1 MLEYCNL
8 HNQYT
13 CIAYKYIIDI
23 WCHQWHITH
32 AVDVPVHLMSTGQ
45 LFIHSCIPGAMD
57 KDYNPNQKPV
67 SLCEG
72 CAAGGFRKCQRTSE
86 DQYYSASG
94 AFRCLVESEPTS
106 VNLRILLPFTFLII
120 WAVFYYLIQIYT
132 TVHCSLH
139 YQRQERKII
148 NICWIMV
155 LRNQIGLIV
164 VFFLIIKIVTFK
176 DPVVISELN
185 WLNLFFFNQRVVI
198 LPLWNI

>member
-1 MLEYCNL
+1 MYCIQVYNWYMVSSMTY
-8 HNQYT
+8 HT
-13 CIAYKYIIDI
+13 RC
-23 WCHQWHITH
+23 WCTL
-32 AVDVPVHLMSTGQ
+32 HLMSTGQ

-106 VNLRILLPFTFLII
+106 MNLRILLLFTFLII

-132 TVHCSLH
+132 TCALQFTLSTSGKENYKYLLNNGFK
-139 YQRQERKII
+139 EP
-148 NICWIMV
+148 NWFNC
-155 LRNQIGLIV
+155 
-164 VFFLIIKIVTFK
+164 VFFY
-176 DPVVISELN
+176 N
-185 WLNLFFFNQRVVI
+185 Y
-198 LPLWNI
+198 